1 MGRSFV
7 APPGK
12 SPKGYHDVYVNIGS
26 GLKSCL
32 MFPPYLPILELA
44 CNAAQYDGLMEA
56 LKNKM
61 KADAMDPCAVQCA
74 LLLAFGTF
82 CICSCPFCVV
92 KMNEHALQGDV
103 MNIIEQTTKGHGWGG
118 GVKLKIQYSAN
129 QAPETM
135 DVCGVD
141 QHGQLCRG
149 TIAKSLEAA
158 VWPPLWYN
166 VVISVPDP
174 NGDFRARWLQMAR
187 GGGVGVVQAQ
197 VVGAPAQNVMAS
209 PEDRLAKLQ
218 DLKDKGMINEGEY
231 AKKRLQLIS
240 DI

>member
-1 MGRSFV
+1 M
-7 APPGK
+7 
-12 SPKGYHDVYVNIGS
+12 H
-26 GLKSCL
+26 
-32 MFPPYLPILELA
+32 
-44 CNAAQYDGLMEA
+44 
-56 LKNKM
+56 
-61 KADAMDPCAVQCA
+61 
-74 LLLAFGTF
+74 
-82 CICSCPFCVV
+82 
-92 KMNEHALQGDV
+92 EHALEGDV
-103 MNIIEQTTKGHGWGG
+103 GDIIEQTTKGNGWGG
-118 GVKLKIQYSAN
+118 GVKLKIQSSAK

-149 TIAKSLEAA
+149 TIATSHGKQVAYYEAA

-197 VVGAPAQNVMAS
+197 VVGAPAQNVMDS